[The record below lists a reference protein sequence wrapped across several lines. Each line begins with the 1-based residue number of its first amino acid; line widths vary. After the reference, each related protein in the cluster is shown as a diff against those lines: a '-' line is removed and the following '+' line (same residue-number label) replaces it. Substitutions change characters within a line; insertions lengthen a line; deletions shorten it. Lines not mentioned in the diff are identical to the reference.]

1 MKHQLIIIILLLI
14 SCHSFAQ
21 KLEYSVLFHGIG
33 DNREFAGSGK
43 ANSQTILGE
52 RTSFE
57 LGTTIDEQHQF
68 RIGLSHLFEYGSDL
82 DYNKPQLTAYYHFLD
97 KKSEFYFGAFPR
109 MDLIDYPLAMLTDT
123 LQYYRPNV
131 EGMYGKYQWNWGYQ
145 AAFIDWTGR
154 QTETVHESFLAGS
167 AGKIKLQ
174 PFFFENYLI
183 MYHYAGTL
191 YRNPNFHIQDNSAV
205 SFYLGSDLTTILPIH
220 KASIKVGTLGSFFKE
235 RNVNEEFISAW
246 SFVGEFYGEIKNFAL
261 RASLH
266 QGQGHQ
272 ITMGDRFY
280 DVGSYL
286 RTDVYWKFIN
296 SKHVQGKFN
305 LSFHLVDGGY
315 LDQSQ
320 QLSLIYKFGS

>member
-1 MKHQLIIIILLLI
+1 MRYQLTILLLLLV

-33 DNREFAGSGK
+33 DNREFAESAK

-52 RTSFE
+52 RFSFE

-68 RIGLSHLFEYGSDL
+68 RAGLSHLLEFGSDL
-82 DYNKPQLTAYYHFLD
+82 DYNKPKLTAYYHFSD
-97 KKSEFYFGAFPR
+97 KNSEFYFGAFPR

-131 EGMYGKYQWNWGYQ
+131 EGMFGKYQWDWGYQ
-145 AAFIDWTGR
+145 TGFIDWTGR
-154 QTETVHESFLAGS
+154 QTETVHESFLAGI
-167 AGKIKLQ
+167 AGKITIKS
-174 PFFFENYLI
+174 FFLENYLI

-191 YRNPNFHIQDNSAV
+191 YGDPDFHIEDNSAV
-205 SFYLGSDLTTILPIH
+205 SFFLGSDLSDILPIQ

-235 RNVNEEFISAW
+235 RSVDEEFLSAW
-246 SFVGEFYGEIKNFAL
+246 SFVGEFYGEIKHFAL
-261 RASLH
+261 RSTFH
-266 QGQGHQ
+266 KGQGHK

-280 DVGSYL
+280 DVDSYL
-286 RTDVYWKFIN
+286 RTDVYWKFID

-305 LSFHLVDGGY
+305 LSMHLVDGGY

-320 QLSLIYKFGS
+320 QLSLIYKFGN